1 MNSSLFPSR
10 SILTG
15 LSALLLISSGFAQ
28 DHVHPCGANDLTRL
42 LGDRHSDPTELGRI
56 ADADA
61 ALEAF
66 TSSFEGSE
74 ERGGGTGYVIPL
86 VFHIIHNN
94 GPENIS
100 DEQIYDAVRILNE
113 DFNRENADWDNVN
126 AAFQDIVADVNVE
139 FRLAQKDPSGNCSKG
154 ITRTL
159 STLTNAG
166 DQTMKELIQWP
177 RNRYLNVW
185 VAASADGAA
194 GYTYRPGAVSFFPEG
209 DGIVMM
215 HTYTGGIGTSS
226 PGRSRALTHE
236 VGHWINLSHTWGNS
250 NEPGLAEN
258 CNGDDNVSDT
268 PNTIGWTTC
277 NLNGSSCG
285 SPIDNVENYMEYSY
299 CSKMFT
305 NGQATRMIAALNSS
319 TAQRNQLWQTSN
331 LTFTGVADTPV
342 LCAAEFSSNT
352 RMICAGSTVT
362 FADES
367 FNSVSSRSWTFPG
380 GEPSASG
387 DLNPVVTY
395 TTPGTYPVTL
405 TVSDGS
411 TTLTNETVNYITVL
425 SDPGAPVPVS
435 EGFESLSAVPGGD
448 WTVVNENTDNT
459 FAITELAA
467 FSGSK
472 SVRVVNLSSMA
483 GRVDELVSGTYDMT
497 GAESITISFRYAF
510 ARRTSSNDDR
520 LRLLV
525 SNNCGA
531 TWSVRKQL
539 RGTVDLPTAPTTS
552 GSFVPNNT
560 QWGFAQSS
568 AMSDIF
574 HVSNFRYKFEFESD
588 GGNNVYIDDI
598 NINGMPVGL
607 DEMILSG
614 AQALTVVPNPATD
627 ATQALF
633 AIGTAD
639 PVTLDLLDVTGR
651 ELRTLKQGILATG
664 EQRLDISLAGLNAG
678 IYFLRLKSGGIQEVA
693 RFVVQ

>member
-1 MNSSLFPSR
+1 MTSPSFLSRSLFA
-10 SILTG
+10 G
-15 LSALLLISSGFAQ
+15 AAALLIASSGSAQ
-28 DHVHPCGANDLTRL
+28 DHVHPCGANDLSRL
-42 LGDRHSDPTELGRI
+42 LGTRHTDQIELDRI
-56 ADADA
+56 ANADA

-66 TSSFEGSE
+66 TSTFQRAE
-74 ERGGGTGYVIPL
+74 ERGGGTPYIIPV

-113 DFNRENADWDNVN
+113 DYNLENDDWDNVN
-126 AAFQDIVADVNVE
+126 PAFVGIVADVNVE

-166 DQTMKELIQWP
+166 DQSMKDLIQWP

-194 GYTYRPGAVSFFPEG
+194 GYTYRPGAVSFNPAG
-209 DGIVMM
+209 DGIVML
-215 HTYTGGIGTSS
+215 HTYTGSIGTSS
-226 PGRSRALTHE
+226 VGRSRALTHE

-258 CNGDDNVSDT
+258 CSGDDNVSDT
-268 PNTIGWTTC
+268 PNTIGWTVC
-277 NLNGSSCG
+277 NLSGSSCG
-285 SPIDNVENYMEYSY
+285 SPIDNVENFMEYSY

-319 TAQRNQLWQTSN
+319 TAQRNQLWQASN
-331 LTFTGVADTPV
+331 LTFTGVSATPL
-342 LCAAEFSSNT
+342 LCSAEFSSDE
-352 RMICAGSTVT
+352 RIICAGSTVN

-367 FNSVSSRSWTFPG
+367 FNSVSSRSWSFPG
-380 GEPSASG
+380 GEPSTSEEL
-387 DLNPVVTY
+387 DPEVTY
-395 TTPGTYPVTL
+395 TLPGTYPVTL

-411 TTLTNETVNYITVL
+411 TTLTSETINYITVL
-425 SDPGAPVPVS
+425 SDPGLLVPVS
-435 EGFESLSAVPGGD
+435 EGFESLTSIPGGD
-448 WTVVNENTDNT
+448 WTVVNANMDNT

-472 SVRVVNLSSMA
+472 SVRIVNSSSMA
-483 GRVDELVSGTYDMT
+483 GRVDELVSSTYDMS
-497 GAESITISFRYAF
+497 GADGISISFRYAF
-510 ARRTSSNDDR
+510 ARRTSTNDDR

-539 RGTVDLPTAPTTS
+539 RGTVDLSTAPTTS
-552 GSFVPNNT
+552 GSFAPNSGE
-560 QWGFAQSS
+560 WGFTQSS
-568 AMSDIF
+568 AMSDIY
-574 HVSNFRYKFEFESD
+574 HVSNFRFKFEFESD

-598 NINGMPVGL
+598 NINGTPVGV
-607 DEMILSG
+607 DEMVLGG
-614 AQALTVVPNPATD
+614 AQTLTVVPNPASF
-627 ATQALF
+627 AAQAVF
-633 AIGTAD
+633 TINGQERVAI
-639 PVTLDLLDVTGR
+639 DLLDVTGR
-651 ELRTLKQGILATG
+651 EVRSLKQGVMSTG
-664 EQRLDISLAGLNAG
+664 EQRLDIPLAGLNAG
-678 IYFLRLKSGGIQEVA
+678 IYFLRLKSGGTQEVA

>member
-1 MNSSLFPSR
+1 MTPFAQFVRPILIGSLSVLF
-10 SILTG
+10 IT
-15 LSALLLISSGFAQ
+15 SGYAQ
-28 DHVHPCGANDLTRL
+28 DHVHPCGSNDLSKL
-42 LGDRHSDPTELGRI
+42 LGDRSNDPTELARI
-56 ADADA
+56 ASSEA

-66 TSSFEGSE
+66 TRTFQASE
-74 ERGGGTGYVIPL
+74 ERGGGTPYVIPM

-100 DEQIYDAVRILNE
+100 DEQIYDAVRILND
-113 DFNRENADWDNVN
+113 DFNRENADWDNVSP
-126 AAFQDIVADVNVE
+126 AFLDLVADVNVE
-139 FRLAQKDPSGNCSKG
+139 FRLAQKDPSGNCTKG
-154 ITRTL
+154 ITRTV

-177 RNRYLNVW
+177 RNRYLNIW

-194 GYTYRPGAVSFFPEG
+194 GYTYRPSAVSFFPEG

-215 HTYTGGIGTSS
+215 HTYTGSIGTSS
-226 PGRSRALTHE
+226 QGRSRALTHE
-236 VGHWINLSHTWGNS
+236 VGHWINLAHTWGNS

-268 PNTIGWTTC
+268 PNTIGWTSC
-277 NLNGSSCG
+277 NIGGISCG
-285 SPIDNVENYMEYSY
+285 SLDNVENYMEYSY

-305 NGQATRMIAALNSS
+305 EGQATRMIAALNSS
-319 TAQRNQLWQTSN
+319 TAQRNQLWQASN
-331 LTFTGVADTPV
+331 LTFTGVSDSPV
-342 LCAAEFSSNT
+342 LCSAEFSSDT
-352 RMICAGSTVT
+352 RMICAGSAVT

-367 FNSVSSRSWTFPG
+367 FNSVSSRSWGFPG
-380 GEPSASG
+380 GEPTTSG
-387 DLNPVVTY
+387 ELNPVVTY
-395 TTPGTYPVTL
+395 TLPGTYPVTL
-405 TVSDGS
+405 TVTDGS

-425 SDPGAPVPVS
+425 ANPGAEVPVT
-435 EGFESLSAVPGGD
+435 EGFEALAAVPGDD
-448 WTVVNENTDNT
+448 WTVVNENGDNT

-472 SVRVVNLSSMA
+472 SVRVVNSSSMT
-483 GRVDELVSGTYDMT
+483 GRIDELVSGTFDMSD
-497 GAESITISFRYAF
+497 AESISITFRYAF
-510 ARRTSSNDDR
+510 ARRNAANDDR

-539 RGTVDLPTAPTTS
+539 RGTIDLSTAPNTS
-552 GSFVPNNT
+552 GSFVPTST

-598 NINGMPVGL
+598 NINGIQVGL
-607 DEMILSG
+607 EEVMLG
-614 AQALTVVPNPATD
+614 AGQGLAIVPNPAIHT
-627 ATQALF
+627 AQAIF
-633 AIGTAD
+633 NTTGRD
-639 PVTLDLLDVTGR
+639 PVRIDLLDVTGR
-651 ELRTLKQGILATG
+651 ELRTLDQGTLAPG
-664 EQRLDISLAGLNAG
+664 EQRVDIALAGLNAG
-678 IYFLRLKSGGIQEVA
+678 IYFLRLSSGSIQEVA